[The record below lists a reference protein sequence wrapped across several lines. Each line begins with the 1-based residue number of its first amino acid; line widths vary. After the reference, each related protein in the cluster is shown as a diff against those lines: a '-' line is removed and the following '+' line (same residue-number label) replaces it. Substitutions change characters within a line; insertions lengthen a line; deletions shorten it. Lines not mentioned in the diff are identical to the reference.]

1 MSEPKFPPETLG
13 EKIGV
18 YTCIALLTV
27 VPFIF
32 LTMYNIRDVN
42 RNENASIFKEL

>member
-1 MSEPKFPPETLG
+1 VSEPKFPPETLG

-32 LTMYNIRDVN
+32 IIVSFGIAIQAAIAEM
-42 RNENASIFKEL
+42 